1 MSEPARLDR
10 AWVRRGL
17 TQPAPWGATLTGA
30 WLDAEVA
37 FTREGGP
44 TVNPVTQ
51 GFDYGPPET
60 YLTTQAHVRF
70 VGNGATTGPFPT
82 PSEGGTPTNMRRLDI
97 RFPRP
102 VDAEDMPKK
111 GDRVAYTLDTGV
123 ELNLFISNVHS
134 PRNFSDHVKVESE
147 WFE

>member
-37 FTREGGP
+37 FTRENSPTPDEYGGFEYGA
-44 TVNPVTQ
+44 PV
-51 GFDYGPPET
+51 T
-60 YLTTQAHVRF
+60 YLTTAAHVRF
-70 VGNGATTGPFPT
+70 QADGATQGPMPV
-82 PSEGGTPTNMRRLDI
+82 PSEGGTPTNKRRLDI
-97 RFPRP
+97 RIPRP
-102 VDAEDMPKK
+102 VDASNTPTK
-111 GDRVAYTLDTGV
+111 GDRIAYTLDTGV
-123 ELNLFISNVHS
+123 ELNLFIANVHS
-134 PRNFSDHVKVESE
+134 PRNFSDHIKVETE